1 MRFIKN
7 CACGMNH
14 AKAKYEERIMVL
26 PHVLKKK
33 FDNVV
38 NDIVDALGAGLSIM
52 DKDLNII
59 WANKTLFKIL
69 NLSDSP
75 VGKNCRE
82 VYKCECKEN
91 KYCSVLQ
98 ALSSGKRQVSET
110 QLITEKGERRYIK
123 NISIPVRHENGDI
136 IQLLKLSTD
145 TTEQEEKIRRLS
157 LLRKLAELMQ
167 GQLQI
172 DRVLHLILT
181 CVTAGSALGFNRAR
195 LFLVDKERNIV
206 YGKMAVGPSS
216 WEEASKIWNEIVSKY
231 EKLEDLVQASE
242 DHYREDTPL
251 HMITRLMA
259 YSLTDEKEI
268 IVSCIKTKKPI
279 LERDA
284 FRNPNSNKKFVSMI
298 NANEFVCV
306 PLVVKDE
313 AIGVICAD
321 NVYSNK
327 PITEDQVELL
337 SIFANR
343 AALAIANADAY
354 KKLEEK
360 IQQLKETQERLI
372 RSERLA
378 VIGNMAAYIAHEIR
392 NPLVTVGGF
401 ARAILREPTNN
412 NQIKRNVE
420 IIVEEVGRL
429 ERILANI
436 MDFSKPVEQAPVKVP
451 SRVNEILENTC
462 SLMDPYFKKKRVQL
476 IKKLST
482 LIPEINIDPTQV
494 KQVFLNLIK
503 NAVESMSDGGTLTI
517 ETMMEKENVKINIT
531 DTGEGMTAE
540 AMQNIFIPFFTT
552 KVNGTGVGLAVSRKI
567 VEDHEGS
574 IKVKSALHEGT
585 TFSIFL
591 PVKKGQEQF
600 LKEVNDENYSRGGG
614 R

>member
-1 MRFIKN
+1 MLLSHI
-7 CACGMNH
+7 
-14 AKAKYEERIMVL
+14 
-26 PHVLKKK
+26 LKEK

-38 NDIVDALGAGLSIM
+38 NNLVDALDAGLSVM

-59 WANKTLFKIL
+59 WANKNLFRIL
-69 NLSDSP
+69 NLRDDP

-82 VYKCECKEN
+82 VYKCECKEA

-98 ALSSGKRQVSET
+98 ALSSGKRQVTET
-110 QLITEKGERRYIK
+110 QLITEKGERRYIR

-136 IQLLKLSTD
+136 IQLLKISLD

-167 GQLQI
+167 GTQQT
-172 DRVLHLILT
+172 DRLLHLILT
-181 CVTAGSALGFNRAR
+181 CVTAGTALGFNRAR
-195 LFLVDKERNIV
+195 LFLVDKERDII

-216 WEEASKIWNEIVSKY
+216 MEEANKIWSEIASKY
-231 EKLEDLVQASE
+231 EKLEDLVKASE
-242 DHYREDTPL
+242 DQYREDTPL

-259 YSLTDEKEI
+259 YSLADEKEV
-268 IVSCIKTKKPI
+268 IVSCVKTKKPI

-284 FRNPNSNKKFVSMI
+284 FHNPNSNKKFVSMI

-343 AALAIANADAY
+343 AALAIANAEAY

-360 IQQLKETQERLI
+360 IQQLRETQERLI

-401 ARAILREPTNN
+401 ARAILRDPTNN
-412 NQIKRNVE
+412 SQTRQNIE
-420 IIVEEVGRL
+420 IIVEEVSRL

-451 SRVNEILENTC
+451 SQINEILENTC
-462 SLMDPYFKKKRVQL
+462 SLMDPYFKNNRIHL
-476 IKKLST
+476 IKRLGAI
-482 LIPEINIDPTQV
+482 IPKINIDPTQI

-503 NAVESMSDGGTLTI
+503 NAVESMTNGGTLTV
-517 ETMMEKENVKINIT
+517 ETMVENEYVKINVT

-540 AMQNIFIPFFTT
+540 AMQNIFMPFFTT
-552 KVNGTGVGLAVSRKI
+552 KVDGTGVGLAVSRKI
-567 VEDHEGS
+567 VEDHEGT
-574 IKVKSALHEGT
+574 IRVKSSLHEGT
-585 TFSIFL
+585 TFSVFL
-591 PVKKGQEQF
+591 PIK
-600 LKEVNDENYSRGGG
+600 
-614 R
+614 

>member
-1 MRFIKN
+1 ML
-7 CACGMNH
+7 
-14 AKAKYEERIMVL
+14 L
-26 PHVLKKK
+26 PHILKDK

-38 NDIVDALGAGLSIM
+38 NNLVDALDAGLSVM

-59 WANKTLFKIL
+59 WANRALSKML
-69 NLSDSP
+69 NLKDDP

-82 VYKCECKEN
+82 VYKCECKET

-110 QLITEKGERRYIK
+110 QLITEKGERRYVK
-123 NISIPVRHENGDI
+123 NISIPIRQENGDI
-136 IQLLKLSTD
+136 IQLLKFSID
-145 TTEQEEKIRRLS
+145 TTEHEEKIRRLS

-167 GQLQI
+167 GTLQT
-172 DRVLHLILT
+172 DRLLHLILT
-181 CVTAGSALGFNRAR
+181 CVTAGTALGFNRAR

-216 WEEASKIWNEIVSKY
+216 WEEANKIWSEIASKY
-231 EKLEDLVQASE
+231 EKLEDLIKASE
-242 DHYREDTPL
+242 DQYREDTPL

-268 IVSCIKTKKPI
+268 IVSCVKTKKPI

-284 FRNPNSNKKFVSMI
+284 FHNPNSNKKFVSMI

-306 PLVVKDE
+306 PLVVKNE

-327 PITEDQVELL
+327 PIEQDQVEML
-337 SIFANR
+337 SIFANS
-343 AALAIANADAY
+343 AAMAIANAEAY

-401 ARAILREPTNN
+401 ARAILRDTTN
-412 NQIKRNVE
+412 IKQTRQNIE

-436 MDFSKPVEQAPVKVP
+436 MDFSKPVEQAPVKVL
-451 SRVNEILENTC
+451 SQINEILENTC
-462 SLMDPYFKKKRVQL
+462 SLMEPYFKNNHIQV
-476 IKKLST
+476 IKKLDT
-482 LIPEINIDPTQV
+482 MIPKINIDPTQI

-503 NAVESMSDGGTLTI
+503 NAVESMTNGGTLI
-517 ETMMEKENVKINIT
+517 VETMVDNEYVKINIT

-540 AMQNIFIPFFTT
+540 AMQNIFVPFFTT
-552 KVNGTGVGLAVSRKI
+552 KADGTGVGLAVSRKI

-574 IKVKSALHEGT
+574 IKVKSSLREGT

-591 PVKKGQEQF
+591 PVKKG
-600 LKEVNDENYSRGGG
+600 
-614 R
+614 

>member
-1 MRFIKN
+1 
-7 CACGMNH
+7 
-14 AKAKYEERIMVL
+14 MVL
-26 PHVLKKK
+26 SHILKNE

-38 NDIVDALGAGLSIM
+38 NNLVDALDAGLSIM
-52 DKDLNII
+52 DKDLNIV
-59 WANKTLFKIL
+59 WANKTLSKML
-69 NLSDSP
+69 NLRDDP

-82 VYKCECKEN
+82 VYKCECKEM

-98 ALSSGKRQVSET
+98 ALSSGKKQFSEI
-110 QLITEKGERRYIK
+110 QLITEKGERRYVK
-123 NISIPVRHENGDI
+123 NISIPIRHENGAI
-136 IQLLKLSTD
+136 IQLLKFSID
-145 TTEQEEKIRRLS
+145 TTEQEEKIHRLS

-167 GQLQI
+167 GTLQI
-172 DRVLHLILT
+172 DRLLHLILT
-181 CVTAGSALGFNRAR
+181 CVTAGTALGFNCAR
-195 LFLVDKERNIV
+195 LFLVDRERGIV
-206 YGKMAVGPSS
+206 YGKMAVGPSG
-216 WEEASKIWNEIVSKY
+216 WEEANKIWGEIASKY
-231 EKLEDLVQASE
+231 EKLEDLIKASE

-259 YSLTDEKEI
+259 YSLADEKEI

-321 NVYSNK
+321 NVYSRK
-327 PITEDQVELL
+327 PITEEQVELL

-343 AALAIANADAY
+343 AALAISNAETY

-401 ARAILREPTNN
+401 ARAILRDITNN
-412 NQIKRNVE
+412 KQTKRNVE

-436 MDFSKPVEQAPVKVP
+436 MDFSKPIEQTPVKVP
-451 SRVNEILENTC
+451 SQINEILENTC
-462 SLMDPYFKKKRVQL
+462 SLMDPYFKNNRIQL
-476 IKKLST
+476 IKRFDAIMPK
-482 LIPEINIDPTQV
+482 INIDPTQI

-503 NAVESMSDGGTLTI
+503 NAVESMTNGGTLII
-517 ETMMEKENVKINIT
+517 ETMVENEYVKINIT

-540 AMQNIFIPFFTT
+540 AMQNIFVPFFTT
-552 KVNGTGVGLAVSRKI
+552 KVDGTGVGLAVSRKI
-567 VEDHEGS
+567 VEDHEGY
-574 IKVKSALHEGT
+574 IKMKSSLHEGT
-585 TFSIFL
+585 IFSVFL
-591 PVKKGQEQF
+591 PVKKGQVQF
-600 LKEVNDENYSRGGG
+600 LRGGE
-614 R
+614 

>member
-1 MRFIKN
+1 MLLTHI
-7 CACGMNH
+7 
-14 AKAKYEERIMVL
+14 
-26 PHVLKKK
+26 LKDK

-38 NDIVDALGAGLSIM
+38 NNLVDALDAGLSVM

-59 WANKTLFKIL
+59 WANRTLSKML
-69 NLSDSP
+69 NLKDDP

-82 VYKCECKEN
+82 VYKCECKET

-98 ALSSGKRQVSET
+98 ALLSGKKQVSET
-110 QLITEKGERRYIK
+110 QLITEKDERRYVK
-123 NISIPVRHENGDI
+123 NISIPIRQENGDI
-136 IQLLKLSTD
+136 IQLLKLSID
-145 TTEQEEKIRRLS
+145 TTEHEEKIRRLS

-167 GQLQI
+167 GTLQTE
-172 DRVLHLILT
+172 RLLHLILT
-181 CVTAGSALGFNRAR
+181 CVTAGTALGFNRAR

-216 WEEASKIWNEIVSKY
+216 LEEANKIWSEIASKY
-231 EKLEDLVQASE
+231 EKLEDLIKASE
-242 DHYREDTPL
+242 DQYREDTPL

-268 IVSCIKTKKPI
+268 IVSCVKSKKPI

-284 FRNPNSNKKFVSMI
+284 FHNPNSNKKFVSMI

-321 NVYSNK
+321 NVYSHK

-343 AALAIANADAY
+343 AALAIANAEAY

-401 ARAILREPTNN
+401 ARAILRDPTNN
-412 NQIKRNVE
+412 KQTRQNIE
-420 IIVEEVGRL
+420 IIVEEVSRL
-429 ERILANI
+429 ERILSNI
-436 MDFSKPVEQAPVKVP
+436 MDFSKPVEQAPVKV
-451 SRVNEILENTC
+451 SSQINEILENTC
-462 SLMDPYFKKKRVQL
+462 SLMDPYFKNNRIQV
-476 IKKLST
+476 IKKLDT
-482 LIPEINIDPTQV
+482 MIPKINIDPTQI

-503 NAVESMSDGGTLTI
+503 NAVESMTDGGTLI
-517 ETMMEKENVKINIT
+517 VETMVDNEYVKINIT

-540 AMQNIFIPFFTT
+540 AMQNIFVPFFTT
-552 KVNGTGVGLAVSRKI
+552 KVDGTGVGLAVSRKI

-574 IKVKSALHEGT
+574 IKVKSSLHEGT

-591 PVKKGQEQF
+591 PVKKGQVQF
-600 LKEVNDENYSRGGG
+600 SKEVDDENYSRG